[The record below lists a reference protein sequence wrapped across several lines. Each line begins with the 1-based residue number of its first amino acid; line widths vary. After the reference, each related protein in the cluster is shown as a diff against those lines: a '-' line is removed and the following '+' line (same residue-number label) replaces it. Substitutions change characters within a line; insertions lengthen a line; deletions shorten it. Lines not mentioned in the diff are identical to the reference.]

1 MEVVKLSPAALR
13 DLDEIADYIA
23 KDNYARAI
31 SFTDE
36 LYDAC
41 AELST
46 NPMAHP
52 DRSDLGSGLR
62 LKIYK
67 NYLIIFRIGPD
78 PRGTHR
84 PWRARSE
91 EPFLKITASRNI
103 IGSCEIRAL
112 LTRAKQ
118 ERFLLLRFI

>member
-1 MEVVKLSPAALR
+1 MEVVRLSPAALR

-67 NYLIIFRIGPD
+67 NYLIIFRIGPKAI
-78 PRGTHR
+78 RVERIVHG
-84 PWRARSE
+84 ARDMKNLS
-91 EPFLKITASRNI
+91 LK
-103 IGSCEIRAL
+103 
-112 LTRAKQ
+112 
-118 ERFLLLRFI
+118 